1 MSELIEKL
9 KDGVPLIGMHED
21 NNTEMFDVEEASDTM
36 SEAADVINDLKEAIR
51 PFYACVFNDN
61 GDIEI
66 NQSHL
71 TRQDWLKLNNIFK
84 DK

>member
-1 MSELIEKL
+1 MHLEILMKQYLELSQVVPETCKTQRELKLEKTID
-9 KDGVPLIGMHED
+9 K
-21 NNTEMFDVEEASDTM
+21 
-36 SEAADVINDLKEAIR
+36 LKEATR

-71 TRQDWLKLNNIFK
+71 SRRDWMKLNNVFR
-84 DK
+84 DSE